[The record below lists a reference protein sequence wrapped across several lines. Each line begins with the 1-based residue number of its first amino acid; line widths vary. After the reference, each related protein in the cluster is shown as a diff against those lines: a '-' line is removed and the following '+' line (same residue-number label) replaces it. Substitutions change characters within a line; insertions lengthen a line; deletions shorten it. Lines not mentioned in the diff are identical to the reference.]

1 MAAANNIPAR
11 RESLNLRIKPAERDL
26 IDRAAKARGKNRTE
40 FVLEAA
46 RAAAEE
52 ALIEQRI
59 FRIDSDDY
67 QLFLNRL
74 DQPPAPNAA
83 YAKPCKHPRR
93 GSKKNDSGPR
103 ATHGKAS
110 IHLFLLGSRN
120 DG

>member
-1 MAAANNIPAR
+1 MCCIIIIHIKLKDFFMPAAKNIPAR

-59 FRIDSDDY
+59 FRMDSDDY

-74 DQPPAPNAA
+74 DQPPAPNSALRKTMQTPA
-83 YAKPCKHPRR
+83 PWEQ
-93 GSKKNDSGPR
+93 KK
-103 ATHGKAS
+103 
-110 IHLFLLGSRN
+110 
-120 DG
+120 

>member
-1 MAAANNIPAR
+1 MPAANNIPTR

-83 YAKPCKHPRR
+83 LRKTMQKPAPWEQ
-93 GSKKNDSGPR
+93 KK
-103 ATHGKAS
+103 
-110 IHLFLLGSRN
+110 
-120 DG
+120 